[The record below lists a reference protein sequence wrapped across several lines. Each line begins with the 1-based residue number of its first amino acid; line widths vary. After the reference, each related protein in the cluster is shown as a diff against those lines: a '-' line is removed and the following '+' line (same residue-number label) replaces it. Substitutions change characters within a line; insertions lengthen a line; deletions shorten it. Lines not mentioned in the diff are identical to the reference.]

1 MVIRSAFIFV
11 RRLGVLKMANISEN
25 DLNKYSK
32 AIERGDI
39 SFLENLS
46 HEDMAELYFRLGEA
60 DLNKLAEY
68 LTPSQILAAEA
79 AVPEAGRENF
89 AKICDA
95 KLKHFAKQGQAVL
108 DSNGEE
114 NLGLATIVE
123 QAAEIE
129 RLVSRSETDAQTAEA
144 ARKVV
149 DAALQQYDQENGL
162 PGGDGVRLAA
172 NMKAVESYWDFDPFA
187 ESRVAEIEIPELP
200 LDEAVELMK
209 KDELSLTELAA
220 VDQAFEKVAASKG
233 TDAAAFYEAIKE
245 QKAKLAA
252 MSESALSRALKAK
265 PEVGIG
271 KEGPAVEYLLSRN
284 SVFRAE
290 HGEALEGK
298 LAQARK
304 GLEKPLEDA
313 EFEDIRNTMKAMD
326 IQGKAT
332 AFGREKLSGLQ
343 QKEAKETMLEAAKL
357 KAMKKLANKDDG
369 VSEEDWK
376 SALKESLNEVL
387 LETYTA
393 DQISKGNIN
402 QDKIAKGFSKLAEAG
417 SRGKSIKVNADSV
430 AGMEAAVYLT
440 NSTYAARL
448 GQLYGANNEGVGK
461 FASKVKDI
469 DAKWSR
475 RYGEN
480 YTLAKNG
487 LKQLGMSTIGFAK
500 FYALGEVAKMCGPI
514 GMAGLGVYRMSK
526 SIQGMSK
533 TYKAMK
539 EQNKD
544 LTFGKFMRSKE
555 GMLGAAGVALS
566 AVSAVI
572 PGMSGAENLGH
583 AAQILRYGQS
593 LAGMGLALG
602 PKVGAVLASPKGK
615 RKAAAVA
622 LGVAAA
628 GFMTSCLMRGGG
640 AETEETTDL
649 KNLSEQSIS
658 NMVNLDNNGNGIPDK
673 FEPHQEQEFRVVP
686 EQEAKISSTFDENDI
701 SAVYGHNPN
710 QAAFER
716 GEFDAEN
723 QAAQEA
729 RVAAKAPAAVQP
741 SSEQDTAVEST
752 ANVDEKKAGGEQIA
766 PMNFNENEDGV
777 RSIVMDGVTMDYSVG
792 ADGMLDVSG
801 MPALDNSND
810 ADLAAKMLA
819 SLQPDENGIY
829 SVPGEYGMVHS
840 GGQRLLGDAVE
851 QYSLPNLKLQEAAYT
866 DLTERQNM
874 GIELSE
880 GERKFMAGHE
890 ADLKK
895 WGLSHDDFGYMGD
908 YAPHENTPEQ
918 INLVEEEAARPTAEN
933 TEGKNDTQEVAE
945 TMVETQQIGGV
956 QIMSETVDGVHK
968 INAVITE
975 PNMELRQAMI
985 EEAKTQDAKE
995 GITGNQSSVHSDQAI
1010 SNANDLQTRAAV
1022 CVYLQQQNPDGNFS
1036 EEEAAL
1042 IKATKAELAKYGF
1055 ALDNESA
1062 NQSQQNETAQQ
1073 TTETGSKADE
1083 LRAKTHQ
1090 NQVGREANNQ
1100 QLSGAE
1106 RQAYVNE
1113 HLGGN
1118 EAKANAYQDDIYY
1131 KRGRGSGRS

>member
-1 MVIRSAFIFV
+1 
-11 RRLGVLKMANISEN
+11 MANISEN

-46 HEDMAELYFRLGEA
+46 HEDMAELYSRLGEA

-68 LTPSQILAAEA
+68 LTPSQILAAETS
-79 AVPEAGRENF
+79 VPEAGRANF
-89 AKICDA
+89 AKVCDA
-95 KLKHFAKQGQAVL
+95 KLNHFAKQGQAVL

-129 RLVSRSETDAQTAEA
+129 RLASRSGTDAQTAET

-162 PGGDGVRLAA
+162 AGGDGTRLAA

-187 ESRVAEIEIPELP
+187 ESRVAETEIPELP
-200 LDEAVELMK
+200 LNKAVELVK

-220 VDQAFEKVAASKG
+220 VDRAFEKAASAEG
-233 TDAAAFYEAIKE
+233 TDAAAFYESIKE

-252 MSESALSRALKAK
+252 MSESALSSALKAK
-265 PEVGIG
+265 PEAGIG
-271 KEGPAVEYLLSRN
+271 KEGQAVEYLLSRN

-313 EFEDIRNTMKAMD
+313 EFEDIRNMMKAMD

-332 AFGREKLSGLQ
+332 AFGREKLSDLQ
-343 QKEAKETMLEAAKL
+343 QKDAKETMLEAAKM
-357 KAMKKLANKDDG
+357 KAMKKLANKEDG
-369 VSEEDWK
+369 VSGEDWK
-376 SALKESLNEVL
+376 SALKESLSEVL

-393 DQISKGNIN
+393 DQISKGNTN
-402 QDKIAKGFSKLAEAG
+402 QDKIAKGFGKLAEVG
-417 SRGKSIKVNADSV
+417 RKCKSVKVNADSV
-430 AGMEAAVYLT
+430 AGMAAAVYLT

-469 DAKWSR
+469 DAKWNR

-487 LKQLGMSTIGFAK
+487 LKQLGMSAIGFAK

-539 EQNKD
+539 EQDKN
-544 LTFGKFMRSKE
+544 LTFGKFIRSKE

-628 GFMTSCLMRGGG
+628 GFLTSCMMRGGG
-640 AETEETTDL
+640 AEEESVETP
-649 KNLSEQSIS
+649 KEQP
-658 NMVNLDNNGNGIPDK
+658 VGKTVD
-673 FEPHQEQEFRVVP
+673 
-686 EQEAKISSTFDENDI
+686 AAFDENDM

-723 QAAQEA
+723 RMAGIA
-729 RVAAKAPAAVQP
+729 RVAEEAENRTNEIVAEAEKADADVHINATSMETPSNVHDDQSAYNDAA
-741 SSEQDTAVEST
+741 SSDIR
-752 ANVDEKKAGGEQIA
+752 NVT
-766 PMNFNENEDGV
+766 
-777 RSIVMDGVTMDYSVG
+777 MDGVMMYYTIN
-792 ADGMLDVSG
+792 ADGVVLNCASLLE
-801 MPALDNSND
+801 ADNNE
-810 ADLAAKMLA
+810 LLTAKMLA
-819 SLQPDENGIY
+819 SLQPDENGTY

-840 GGQRLLGDAVE
+840 GSPEKLGDDLE
-851 QYSLPNLKLQEAAYT
+851 QYSLPNLKMHEAVYT
-866 DLTERQNM
+866 DLVERQNM

-880 GERKFMAGHE
+880 GEQKFMSGHE

-908 YAPHENTPEQ
+908 YAPHEDTPEQ
-918 INLVEEEAARPTAEN
+918 INLVEEEAVRSAAEN
-933 TEGKNDTQEVAE
+933 TEGKSDMQETAE
-945 TMVETQQIGGV
+945 TLAETQQIGGV
-956 QIMSETVDGVHK
+956 QIMSETVDGVQK

-985 EEAKTQDAKE
+985 EEAKMQDAEK
-995 GITGNQSSVHSDQAI
+995 GITGNQSSFHRDQAI

-1042 IKATKAELAKYGF
+1042 IKATEAELAKYGF

-1062 NQSQQNETAQQ
+1062 NQSQQNEPAQQ
-1073 TTETGSKADE
+1073 TTETGNKADE
-1083 LRAKTHQ
+1083 LRARIHQ
-1090 NQVGREANNQ
+1090 NQVEREANNQ

-1113 HLGGN
+1113 QLGGN

-1131 KRGRGSGRS
+1131 KPGRGDGRS

>member
-1 MVIRSAFIFV
+1 
-11 RRLGVLKMANISEN
+11 MANISEN

-46 HEDMAELYFRLGEA
+46 HEDMAELYSRLGEA

-68 LTPSQILAAEA
+68 LTPSQILAAETS
-79 AVPEAGRENF
+79 VPEAGRANF
-89 AKICDA
+89 AKVCDA
-95 KLKHFAKQGQAVL
+95 KLNHFAKQGQAVL

-129 RLVSRSETDAQTAEA
+129 RLASRSGTDAQTAET

-162 PGGDGVRLAA
+162 AGGDGTRLAA

-187 ESRVAEIEIPELP
+187 ESRVTETEIPELP
-200 LDEAVELMK
+200 LNKAVELVK

-220 VDQAFEKVAASKG
+220 VDRAFEKAASAEG
-233 TDAAAFYEAIKE
+233 TDAAAFYESIKE

-252 MSESALSRALKAK
+252 MSESALSSALKAK
-265 PEVGIG
+265 PEAGIG

-313 EFEDIRNTMKAMD
+313 EFEDIRNMMKAMD

-332 AFGREKLSGLQ
+332 AFGREKLSDLQ
-343 QKEAKETMLEAAKL
+343 QKDAKETMLEAAKM
-357 KAMKKLANKDDG
+357 KAMKKLANKEDG
-369 VSEEDWK
+369 VSGEDWK
-376 SALKESLNEVL
+376 SALKESLSEVL

-393 DQISKGNIN
+393 DQISKGNTN
-402 QDKIAKGFSKLAEAG
+402 QDKIAKGFGKLAEVG
-417 SRGKSIKVNADSV
+417 RKGKSVKVNADSV
-430 AGMEAAVYLT
+430 AGMAAAVYLT

-469 DAKWSR
+469 DAKWNR

-487 LKQLGMSTIGFAK
+487 LKQLGMSAIGFAK

-539 EQNKD
+539 EQDKN
-544 LTFGKFMRSKE
+544 LTFGKFIRSKE

-622 LGVAAA
+622 LGVAVA
-628 GFMTSCLMRGGG
+628 GFLTSCMMRGGG
-640 AETEETTDL
+640 AEEESVETP
-649 KNLSEQSIS
+649 KEQP
-658 NMVNLDNNGNGIPDK
+658 VGKTVD
-673 FEPHQEQEFRVVP
+673 
-686 EQEAKISSTFDENDI
+686 AAFDENDM

-723 QAAQEA
+723 RMAGIA
-729 RVAAKAPAAVQP
+729 RVAEEAENRTNEIVAEAEKADADVHINATSMETPSNVHDDQSAYNDAA
-741 SSEQDTAVEST
+741 SSDIR
-752 ANVDEKKAGGEQIA
+752 NVT
-766 PMNFNENEDGV
+766 
-777 RSIVMDGVTMDYSVG
+777 MDGVMMYYTIN
-792 ADGMLDVSG
+792 ADGVVLNCASLLE
-801 MPALDNSND
+801 ADNNE
-810 ADLAAKMLA
+810 LLTAKMLA
-819 SLQPDENGIY
+819 SLQPDENGTY

-840 GGQRLLGDAVE
+840 GSPEKLGDDLE
-851 QYSLPNLKLQEAAYT
+851 QYSLPNLKMHEAVYT
-866 DLTERQNM
+866 DLVERQNM

-880 GERKFMAGHE
+880 GEQKFMSGHE

-908 YAPHENTPEQ
+908 YAPHEDTPEQ
-918 INLVEEEAARPTAEN
+918 INLVEEEAVRPAAEN
-933 TEGKNDTQEVAE
+933 TEGKSDMQETAE
-945 TMVETQQIGGV
+945 TLAETQQIGGV
-956 QIMSETVDGVHK
+956 QIMSETVGGVQK

-985 EEAKTQDAKE
+985 EEAKMQDAEK
-995 GITGNQSSVHSDQAI
+995 GITGNQSSFHRDQAI

-1036 EEEAAL
+1036 EEEAFL
-1042 IKATKAELAKYGF
+1042 INLTEAELAKYGF

-1062 NQSQQNETAQQ
+1062 NQSQQNESAQQ
-1073 TTETGSKADE
+1073 TTETGNKADE
-1083 LRAKTHQ
+1083 LRAKIHQ
-1090 NQVGREANNQ
+1090 NQVEREANNQ

-1113 HLGGN
+1113 QLGGN

-1131 KRGRGSGRS
+1131 KPGRGDGRS

>member
-1 MVIRSAFIFV
+1 
-11 RRLGVLKMANISEN
+11 MANISEN

-46 HEDMAELYFRLGEA
+46 HENMAELYSRLGEA

-68 LTPSQILAAEA
+68 LTPSQILAAETS
-79 AVPEAGRENF
+79 VPEAGRANF
-89 AKICDA
+89 AKVCDA
-95 KLKHFAKQGQAVL
+95 KLNHFAKQGQAVL

-129 RLVSRSETDAQTAEA
+129 RLASRSGTDAQTAET

-162 PGGDGVRLAA
+162 AGGDGTRLAA

-187 ESRVAEIEIPELP
+187 ESRVAETEIPELP
-200 LDEAVELMK
+200 LNKAVELVK

-220 VDQAFEKVAASKG
+220 VDRAFEKAASAEG
-233 TDAAAFYEAIKE
+233 TDAAAFYESIKE

-252 MSESALSRALKAK
+252 MSESALSSALKAK
-265 PEVGIG
+265 PEAGIG

-313 EFEDIRNTMKAMD
+313 EFEDIRNMMKAMD

-332 AFGREKLSGLQ
+332 AFGREKLSDLQ
-343 QKEAKETMLEAAKL
+343 QKDTKETMLEAAKM
-357 KAMKKLANKDDG
+357 KAMKKLANKEDG
-369 VSEEDWK
+369 VSGEDWK
-376 SALKESLNEVL
+376 SALKESLSEVL

-393 DQISKGNIN
+393 DQISKGNTN
-402 QDKIAKGFSKLAEAG
+402 QDKIAKGFGKLAEVG
-417 SRGKSIKVNADSV
+417 RKGKSVKVNADSV
-430 AGMEAAVYLT
+430 AGMAAAVYLT

-469 DAKWSR
+469 DAKWNR

-487 LKQLGMSTIGFAK
+487 LKQLGMSAIGFAK

-539 EQNKD
+539 EQDKN
-544 LTFGKFMRSKE
+544 LTFGKFIRSKE

-628 GFMTSCLMRGGG
+628 GFLTSCMMRGGG
-640 AETEETTDL
+640 AEEESVETP
-649 KNLSEQSIS
+649 KEQP
-658 NMVNLDNNGNGIPDK
+658 VGKTVD
-673 FEPHQEQEFRVVP
+673 
-686 EQEAKISSTFDENDI
+686 AAFDENDM
-701 SAVYGHNPN
+701 SAIYGHNPN

-723 QAAQEA
+723 RMAGIA
-729 RVAAKAPAAVQP
+729 RVAEEAENRTNEIVAEAEKADADVHINATSMETPSNVHDDQSAYNDAA
-741 SSEQDTAVEST
+741 SSDIR
-752 ANVDEKKAGGEQIA
+752 NVT
-766 PMNFNENEDGV
+766 
-777 RSIVMDGVTMDYSVG
+777 MDGVMMYYTIN
-792 ADGMLDVSG
+792 ADGVVLNCASLLE
-801 MPALDNSND
+801 ADNNE
-810 ADLAAKMLA
+810 LLTAKMLA
-819 SLQPDENGIY
+819 SLQPDENGTY

-840 GGQRLLGDAVE
+840 GSPEKLGDDLE
-851 QYSLPNLKLQEAAYT
+851 QYSLPNLKMHEAVYT
-866 DLTERQNM
+866 DLVERQNM

-880 GERKFMAGHE
+880 GEQKFMSGHE

-908 YAPHENTPEQ
+908 YAPHEDTPEQ
-918 INLVEEEAARPTAEN
+918 INLVEEEAVRPAAEN
-933 TEGKNDTQEVAE
+933 TEGKSDMQETAE
-945 TMVETQQIGGV
+945 TLAETQQIGGV
-956 QIMSETVDGVHK
+956 QIMSETVGGVQK

-985 EEAKTQDAKE
+985 EEAKMQDAEK
-995 GITGNQSSVHSDQAI
+995 GITGNQSSFHRDQAI

-1036 EEEAAL
+1036 EEEAFL
-1042 IKATKAELAKYGF
+1042 INLTEAELAKYGF

-1062 NQSQQNETAQQ
+1062 NQSQQNESAQQ
-1073 TTETGSKADE
+1073 TTETGNKADE
-1083 LRAKTHQ
+1083 LRAKIHQ
-1090 NQVGREANNQ
+1090 NQVEREANNQ

-1113 HLGGN
+1113 QLGGN

-1131 KRGRGSGRS
+1131 KPGRGDGRS

>member
-1 MVIRSAFIFV
+1 
-11 RRLGVLKMANISEN
+11 MANISEN

-46 HEDMAELYFRLGEA
+46 HEDMAELYSRLGEA

-68 LTPSQILAAEA
+68 LTPSQILTAEA

-89 AKICDA
+89 AKVCDA

-129 RLVSRSETDAQTAEA
+129 RLASRSGTNAQTAETV
-144 ARKVV
+144 RKVV

-162 PGGDGVRLAA
+162 TGGDGVRLAA

-187 ESRVAEIEIPELP
+187 ESRVAETEIPELP
-200 LDEAVELMK
+200 LDEAVELVK

-220 VDQAFEKVAASKG
+220 VDRAFEKAAASEG
-233 TDAAAFYEAIKE
+233 TDAAAFYESIKE

-252 MSESALSRALKAK
+252 MSESALSGVLKAK
-265 PEVGIG
+265 PEAGIG

-313 EFEDIRNTMKAMD
+313 EFEDIRNMMKAMD

-343 QKEAKETMLEAAKL
+343 QKEAKETMLEAAKM
-357 KAMKKLANKDDG
+357 KAMKKLANKEGG

-393 DQISKGNIN
+393 DQISKGNTN
-402 QDKIAKGFSKLAEAG
+402 RDKIAKGFGKLAEAG
-417 SRGKSIKVNADSV
+417 RRGKSVKVNADSV
-430 AGMEAAVYLT
+430 AGMAAAVYLT

-448 GQLYGANNEGVGK
+448 GQLYGANNEGAGK

-487 LKQLGMSTIGFAK
+487 LKQLGMSAIGFAK
-500 FYALGEVAKMCGPI
+500 GYALGEVAKMCGPI

-526 SIQGMSK
+526 SIRGMSQ

-539 EQNKD
+539 EQDKN
-544 LTFGKFMRSKE
+544 LTFGKFIRSKE
-555 GMLGAAGVALS
+555 GMLGAARVALS

-628 GFMTSCLMRGGG
+628 GFLTSCMMRGGG
-640 AETEETTDL
+640 AEEESVETP
-649 KNLSEQSIS
+649 KEQP
-658 NMVNLDNNGNGIPDK
+658 VGKTVDAAFDDNDM
-673 FEPHQEQEFRVVP
+673 
-686 EQEAKISSTFDENDI
+686 

-723 QAAQEA
+723 RMAGIARAAEEA
-729 RVAAKAPAAVQP
+729 ENRTNEIVAEAEKADADVRTNATSVETPSNVHDDQSAYNDAASP
-741 SSEQDTAVEST
+741 E
-752 ANVDEKKAGGEQIA
+752 
-766 PMNFNENEDGV
+766 V
-777 RSIVMDGVTMDYSVG
+777 RNITMDGVTMDYTINADGVVQSVG
-792 ADGMLDVSG
+792 VAELEAGNNEL
-801 MPALDNSND
+801 LT
-810 ADLAAKMLA
+810 AKMLA
-819 SLQPDENGIY
+819 SLQPDENGTY
-829 SVPGEYGMVHS
+829 SVPGEHGMVHS

-851 QYSLPNLKLQEAAYT
+851 QYSLPNLKMHEAVYT
-866 DLTERQNM
+866 DLVERQNM

-880 GERKFMAGHE
+880 GEQKFMSGHE

-908 YAPHENTPEQ
+908 YAPHEDTPEQ
-918 INLVEEEAARPTAEN
+918 INLVEEEAVRPTAEEN
-933 TEGKNDTQEVAE
+933 TEGKSDTQETAE
-945 TMVETQQIGGV
+945 TLAETQQIGGV
-956 QIMSETVDGVHK
+956 RIMSETVDGVQR

-985 EEAKTQDAKE
+985 EEAKMQDAE
-995 GITGNQSSVHSDQAI
+995 RGITGNQSSFHRDQAI

-1042 IKATKAELAKYGF
+1042 IKSTEAELAKYGF

-1062 NQSQQNETAQQ
+1062 NQSQQNESAQQ
-1073 TTETGSKADE
+1073 TVADPAQSRIEE
-1083 LRAKTHQ
+1083 LRQEMMYHKAC
-1090 NQVGREANNQ
+1090 NEANAMELVGQERNHYINQ
-1100 QLSGAE
+1100 ALHGSSQQQSDTKTYVAE
-1106 RQAYVNE
+1106 Q
-1113 HLGGN
+1113 LGGK

-1131 KRGRGSGRS
+1131 QPGRSGRS

>member
-1 MVIRSAFIFV
+1 
-11 RRLGVLKMANISEN
+11 MANISEN

-46 HEDMAELYFRLGEA
+46 HEDMAELYSRLGEA

-68 LTPSQILAAEA
+68 LTPSQILAAETS
-79 AVPEAGRENF
+79 VPEAGRANF
-89 AKICDA
+89 AKVCDA
-95 KLKHFAKQGQAVL
+95 KLNHFAKQGQAVL

-129 RLVSRSETDAQTAEA
+129 RLASRSGTDAQTAET

-162 PGGDGVRLAA
+162 AGGDGTRLAA

-187 ESRVAEIEIPELP
+187 ESRVAETEIPELP
-200 LDEAVELMK
+200 LNKAVELVK

-220 VDQAFEKVAASKG
+220 VDRAFEKAASAEG
-233 TDAAAFYEAIKE
+233 TDAAAFYESIKE

-252 MSESALSRALKAK
+252 MSESALSSALKAK
-265 PEVGIG
+265 PEAGIG

-313 EFEDIRNTMKAMD
+313 EFEDIRNMMKAMD

-343 QKEAKETMLEAAKL
+343 QKDAKETMLEAAKM
-357 KAMKKLANKDDG
+357 KAMKKLANKEGG
-369 VSEEDWK
+369 VSGEDWK
-376 SALKESLNEVL
+376 SALKESLSEVL

-393 DQISKGNIN
+393 DQISKGNTN
-402 QDKIAKGFSKLAEAG
+402 QDKIAKGFGKLAEVG
-417 SRGKSIKVNADSV
+417 RKGKSVKVNADSV
-430 AGMEAAVYLT
+430 AGMAAAVYLT

-469 DAKWSR
+469 DAKWNR

-487 LKQLGMSTIGFAK
+487 LKQLGMSAIGFAK

-539 EQNKD
+539 EQDKN
-544 LTFGKFMRSKE
+544 LTFGKFIHSKE

-628 GFMTSCLMRGGG
+628 GFLTSCMMRGGG
-640 AETEETTDL
+640 AEEESVETP
-649 KNLSEQSIS
+649 KEQP
-658 NMVNLDNNGNGIPDK
+658 VGKTVD
-673 FEPHQEQEFRVVP
+673 
-686 EQEAKISSTFDENDI
+686 AAFDENDM

-723 QAAQEA
+723 RMAGIA
-729 RVAAKAPAAVQP
+729 RVAEEAENRTNEIVAEAEKADADVHINATSMETPSNVHDDQSAYNDAA
-741 SSEQDTAVEST
+741 SSDIR
-752 ANVDEKKAGGEQIA
+752 NVT
-766 PMNFNENEDGV
+766 
-777 RSIVMDGVTMDYSVG
+777 MDGVMMYYTIN
-792 ADGMLDVSG
+792 ADGVVLNCASLLE
-801 MPALDNSND
+801 ADNNE
-810 ADLAAKMLA
+810 LLTAKMLA
-819 SLQPDENGIY
+819 SLQPDENGTY

-840 GGQRLLGDAVE
+840 GSPEKLGDDLE
-851 QYSLPNLKLQEAAYT
+851 QYSLPNLKMHEAVYT
-866 DLTERQNM
+866 DLVERQNM

-880 GERKFMAGHE
+880 GEQKFMSGHE

-908 YAPHENTPEQ
+908 YAPHEDTPEQ
-918 INLVEEEAARPTAEN
+918 INLVEEEAVRSAAEN
-933 TEGKNDTQEVAE
+933 TEGKSDMQETAE
-945 TMVETQQIGGV
+945 TLAETQQIGGV
-956 QIMSETVDGVHK
+956 QIMSETVDGVQK

-985 EEAKTQDAKE
+985 EEAKMQDAEK
-995 GITGNQSSVHSDQAI
+995 GITGNQSSFHRDQAI

-1042 IKATKAELAKYGF
+1042 IKSTEAELAKYGF

-1062 NQSQQNETAQQ
+1062 NQSQQNEPAQQ
-1073 TTETGSKADE
+1073 TTETGNKADE
-1083 LRAKTHQ
+1083 LRARIHQ
-1090 NQVGREANNQ
+1090 NQVEREANNQ

-1113 HLGGN
+1113 QLGGN

-1131 KRGRGSGRS
+1131 KPGRGDGRS

>member
-1 MVIRSAFIFV
+1 
-11 RRLGVLKMANISEN
+11 MANISEN

-46 HEDMAELYFRLGEA
+46 HEDMAELYSRLGEA

-68 LTPSQILAAEA
+68 LTPSQILTAEA

-89 AKICDA
+89 AKVCDA

-129 RLVSRSETDAQTAEA
+129 RLASRSGTNAQTAETV
-144 ARKVV
+144 RKVV

-162 PGGDGVRLAA
+162 TGGDGVRLAA

-187 ESRVAEIEIPELP
+187 ESRVAETEIPELP
-200 LDEAVELMK
+200 LDEAVELVK

-220 VDQAFEKVAASKG
+220 VDRAFEKAAASEG
-233 TDAAAFYEAIKE
+233 TDAAAFYESIKE

-252 MSESALSRALKAK
+252 MSESALSGVLKAK
-265 PEVGIG
+265 PEAGIG

-313 EFEDIRNTMKAMD
+313 EFEDIRNMMKAMD

-332 AFGREKLSGLQ
+332 AFSREKLSGLQ
-343 QKEAKETMLEAAKL
+343 QKEAKETMLEAAKM
-357 KAMKKLANKDDG
+357 KAMKKLANKEGG

-393 DQISKGNIN
+393 DQISKGNTN
-402 QDKIAKGFSKLAEAG
+402 RDKIAKGFGRLAEAG
-417 SRGKSIKVNADSV
+417 RRGKSVKVNADSV
-430 AGMEAAVYLT
+430 AGMAAAVYLT

-448 GQLYGANNEGVGK
+448 GQLYGANNEGAGK

-487 LKQLGMSTIGFAK
+487 LKQLGMSAIGFAK
-500 FYALGEVAKMCGPI
+500 GYALGEVAKMCGPI

-526 SIQGMSK
+526 SIRGMSQ

-539 EQNKD
+539 EQDKN
-544 LTFGKFMRSKE
+544 LTFGKFIRSKE

-566 AVSAVI
+566 AVSVVI

-628 GFMTSCLMRGGG
+628 GFLTSCMMRGGG
-640 AETEETTDL
+640 AEEESVETP
-649 KNLSEQSIS
+649 KEQPVGK
-658 NMVNLDNNGNGIPDK
+658 MVDAAFDDNDM
-673 FEPHQEQEFRVVP
+673 
-686 EQEAKISSTFDENDI
+686 

-723 QAAQEA
+723 RMAGIARAAEEA
-729 RVAAKAPAAVQP
+729 ENRTNEIVAEAEKADADVRANATSVETPSNVHDDQSAYNDAASP
-741 SSEQDTAVEST
+741 E
-752 ANVDEKKAGGEQIA
+752 
-766 PMNFNENEDGV
+766 V
-777 RSIVMDGVTMDYSVG
+777 RNITMDGVTMDYTINADGVVQSVG
-792 ADGMLDVSG
+792 VAELEAGNNEL
-801 MPALDNSND
+801 LT
-810 ADLAAKMLA
+810 AKMLA
-819 SLQPDENGIY
+819 SLQPDENGTY
-829 SVPGEYGMVHS
+829 SVPGEHGMVHS

-851 QYSLPNLKLQEAAYT
+851 QYSLPNLKMHEAVYT
-866 DLTERQNM
+866 DLVERQNM

-880 GERKFMAGHE
+880 GEQKFMSGHE

-908 YAPHENTPEQ
+908 YAPHEDTPEQ
-918 INLVEEEAARPTAEN
+918 INLVEEEAVRPTAEEN
-933 TEGKNDTQEVAE
+933 TEGKSDTQETAE
-945 TMVETQQIGGV
+945 TLAETQQIGGV
-956 QIMSETVDGVHK
+956 RIMSETVDGVQR

-985 EEAKTQDAKE
+985 EEAKMQDAE
-995 GITGNQSSVHSDQAI
+995 RGITGNQSSFHRDQAI

-1042 IKATKAELAKYGF
+1042 IKSTEAELAKYGF
-1055 ALDNESA
+1055 VLDNESA
-1062 NQSQQNETAQQ
+1062 NQSQQNESAQQ
-1073 TTETGSKADE
+1073 TVADPAQSRIEE
-1083 LRAKTHQ
+1083 LRQEMMYHKAC
-1090 NQVGREANNQ
+1090 NEANAMELVGQERNHYINQ
-1100 QLSGAE
+1100 ALHGSSQQQSDTKTYVAE
-1106 RQAYVNE
+1106 Q
-1113 HLGGN
+1113 LGGK

-1131 KRGRGSGRS
+1131 QPGRSGRS

>member
-1 MVIRSAFIFV
+1 
-11 RRLGVLKMANISEN
+11 MANISEN

-46 HEDMAELYFRLGEA
+46 HENMAELYSRLGEA

-68 LTPSQILAAEA
+68 LTPSQILAAETS
-79 AVPEAGRENF
+79 VPEAGRANF
-89 AKICDA
+89 AKVCDA
-95 KLKHFAKQGQAVL
+95 KLNHFAKQGQAVL

-129 RLVSRSETDAQTAEA
+129 RLASRSGTDAQTAET

-162 PGGDGVRLAA
+162 AGGDSTRLAA

-187 ESRVAEIEIPELP
+187 ESRVAETEIPELP
-200 LDEAVELMK
+200 LNKAVELVK

-220 VDQAFEKVAASKG
+220 VDRAFEKAASAEG
-233 TDAAAFYEAIKE
+233 TDAAAFYESIKE

-252 MSESALSRALKAK
+252 MSESALSSALKAK
-265 PEVGIG
+265 PEAGIG

-313 EFEDIRNTMKAMD
+313 EFEDIRDMMKAMD

-343 QKEAKETMLEAAKL
+343 QKDAKETMLEAAKM
-357 KAMKKLANKDDG
+357 KAMKKLANKEGG
-369 VSEEDWK
+369 VSGEDWK
-376 SALKESLNEVL
+376 SALKESLSEVL

-393 DQISKGNIN
+393 DQISKGNTN
-402 QDKIAKGFSKLAEAG
+402 QDKIAKGFGKLAEVG
-417 SRGKSIKVNADSV
+417 RKGKSVKVNADSV
-430 AGMEAAVYLT
+430 AGMAAAVYLT

-469 DAKWSR
+469 DAKWNR

-487 LKQLGMSTIGFAK
+487 LKQLGMSAIGFAK

-539 EQNKD
+539 EQDKN
-544 LTFGKFMRSKE
+544 LTFGKFIRSKE

-628 GFMTSCLMRGGG
+628 GFLTSCMMRGGG
-640 AETEETTDL
+640 AEEESVETP
-649 KNLSEQSIS
+649 KEQP
-658 NMVNLDNNGNGIPDK
+658 VGKTVD
-673 FEPHQEQEFRVVP
+673 
-686 EQEAKISSTFDENDI
+686 AAFDENDM

-723 QAAQEA
+723 RMAGIA
-729 RVAAKAPAAVQP
+729 RVAEEAENRTNEIVAEAEKADADVHINATSMETPSNVHDDQSAYNDAASSDVRNITMDSVMMDYTINADGVVQP
-741 SSEQDTAVEST
+741 VG
-752 ANVDEKKAGGEQIA
+752 VAGLEA
-766 PMNFNENEDGV
+766 DNNELL
-777 RSIVMDGVTMDYSVG
+777 T
-792 ADGMLDVSG
+792 
-801 MPALDNSND
+801 
-810 ADLAAKMLA
+810 AKMLA
-819 SLQPDENGIY
+819 SLQPDENGTY

-840 GGQRLLGDAVE
+840 GSPEKLGDDLE
-851 QYSLPNLKLQEAAYT
+851 QYSLPNLKIHEAVYT
-866 DLTERQNM
+866 DLVERQNM

-880 GERKFMAGHE
+880 GEQKFMSGHE

-908 YAPHENTPEQ
+908 YAPHEDTPEQ
-918 INLVEEEAARPTAEN
+918 INLVEEEAVRSAAEN
-933 TEGKNDTQEVAE
+933 TEGKSDMQETAE
-945 TMVETQQIGGV
+945 TLAETQQIGGV
-956 QIMSETVDGVHK
+956 QIMSETVDGVQK

-985 EEAKTQDAKE
+985 EEAKMQDAEK
-995 GITGNQSSVHSDQAI
+995 GITGNQSSFHRDQAI

-1042 IKATKAELAKYGF
+1042 IKSTEAELAKYGF

-1062 NQSQQNETAQQ
+1062 NQSQQNEPAQQ

-1083 LRAKTHQ
+1083 LRAKIHQ

-1113 HLGGN
+1113 QLGGN

-1131 KRGRGSGRS
+1131 KPGRGGGRA

>member
-1 MVIRSAFIFV
+1 
-11 RRLGVLKMANISEN
+11 MANISEN

-46 HEDMAELYFRLGEA
+46 HEDMAELYSRLGEA

-68 LTPSQILAAEA
+68 LTPSQILAAETS
-79 AVPEAGRENF
+79 VPEAGRANF
-89 AKICDA
+89 AKVCDA
-95 KLKHFAKQGQAVL
+95 KLNHFAKQGQAVL

-129 RLVSRSETDAQTAEA
+129 RLASRSGTDAQTAET

-162 PGGDGVRLAA
+162 AGGDGTRLAA

-187 ESRVAEIEIPELP
+187 ESRVTETEIPELP
-200 LDEAVELMK
+200 LNKAVELVK

-220 VDQAFEKVAASKG
+220 VDRAFEKAASAEG
-233 TDAAAFYEAIKE
+233 TDAAAFYESIKE

-252 MSESALSRALKAK
+252 MSESALSSALKAK
-265 PEVGIG
+265 PEAGIG

-313 EFEDIRNTMKAMD
+313 EFEDIRNMMKAMD

-332 AFGREKLSGLQ
+332 AFGREKLSDLQ
-343 QKEAKETMLEAAKL
+343 QKDAKETMLEAAKM
-357 KAMKKLANKDDG
+357 KAMKKLANKEDG
-369 VSEEDWK
+369 VSGEDWK
-376 SALKESLNEVL
+376 SALKESLSEVL

-393 DQISKGNIN
+393 DQISKGNTN
-402 QDKIAKGFSKLAEAG
+402 QDKIAKGFGKLAEVG
-417 SRGKSIKVNADSV
+417 RKGKSVKVNADSV
-430 AGMEAAVYLT
+430 AGMAAAVYLT

-469 DAKWSR
+469 DAKWNR

-487 LKQLGMSTIGFAK
+487 LKQLGMSAIGFAK

-539 EQNKD
+539 EQDKN
-544 LTFGKFMRSKE
+544 LTFGKFIRSKE

-628 GFMTSCLMRGGG
+628 GFLTSCMMRGGG
-640 AETEETTDL
+640 AEEESVETP
-649 KNLSEQSIS
+649 KEQP
-658 NMVNLDNNGNGIPDK
+658 VGKTVD
-673 FEPHQEQEFRVVP
+673 
-686 EQEAKISSTFDENDI
+686 AAFDENDM

-723 QAAQEA
+723 RMAGIA
-729 RVAAKAPAAVQP
+729 RVAEEAENRTNEIVAEAEKADADVHINATSMETPSNVHDDQSAYNDAA
-741 SSEQDTAVEST
+741 SSDIR
-752 ANVDEKKAGGEQIA
+752 NVT
-766 PMNFNENEDGV
+766 
-777 RSIVMDGVTMDYSVG
+777 MDGVMMYYTIN
-792 ADGMLDVSG
+792 ADGVVLNCASLLE
-801 MPALDNSND
+801 ADNNE
-810 ADLAAKMLA
+810 LLTAKMLA
-819 SLQPDENGIY
+819 SLQPDENGTY

-840 GGQRLLGDAVE
+840 GSPEKLGDDLE
-851 QYSLPNLKLQEAAYT
+851 QYSLPNLKMHEAVYT
-866 DLTERQNM
+866 DLVERQNM

-880 GERKFMAGHE
+880 GEQKFMSGHE

-908 YAPHENTPEQ
+908 YAPHEDTPEQ
-918 INLVEEEAARPTAEN
+918 INLVEEEAVRSAAEN
-933 TEGKNDTQEVAE
+933 TEGKSDMQETAE
-945 TMVETQQIGGV
+945 TLAETQQIGGV
-956 QIMSETVDGVHK
+956 QIMSETVDGVQK

-985 EEAKTQDAKE
+985 EEAKMQDAEK
-995 GITGNQSSVHSDQAI
+995 GITGNQSSFHRDQAI

-1042 IKATKAELAKYGF
+1042 IKSTEAELAKYGF

-1062 NQSQQNETAQQ
+1062 NQSQQNEPAQQ
-1073 TTETGSKADE
+1073 TTETGNKADE
-1083 LRAKTHQ
+1083 LRARIHQ
-1090 NQVGREANNQ
+1090 NQVEREANNQ

-1113 HLGGN
+1113 QLGGN

-1131 KRGRGSGRS
+1131 KPGRGDGRS

>member
-1 MVIRSAFIFV
+1 
-11 RRLGVLKMANISEN
+11 MANISEN

-46 HEDMAELYFRLGEA
+46 HEDMAELYSRLGEA

-68 LTPSQILAAEA
+68 LTPSQILAAETS
-79 AVPEAGRENF
+79 VPEAGRANF
-89 AKICDA
+89 AKVCDA
-95 KLKHFAKQGQAVL
+95 KLNHFAKQGQAVL

-129 RLVSRSETDAQTAEA
+129 RLASRSGTDAQTAET

-162 PGGDGVRLAA
+162 AGGDGTRLAA

-187 ESRVAEIEIPELP
+187 ESRVAETEIPELP
-200 LDEAVELMK
+200 LNKAVELVK

-220 VDQAFEKVAASKG
+220 VDRAFEKAASAEG
-233 TDAAAFYEAIKE
+233 TDAAAFYESIKE

-252 MSESALSRALKAK
+252 MSESALSSALKAK
-265 PEVGIG
+265 PEAGIG
-271 KEGPAVEYLLSRN
+271 KEGQAVEYLLSRN

-313 EFEDIRNTMKAMD
+313 EFEDIRNMMKAMD

-332 AFGREKLSGLQ
+332 AFGREKLSDLQ
-343 QKEAKETMLEAAKL
+343 QKDAKETMLEAAKM
-357 KAMKKLANKDDG
+357 KAMKKLANKEDG
-369 VSEEDWK
+369 VSGEDWK
-376 SALKESLNEVL
+376 SALKESLSEVL

-393 DQISKGNIN
+393 DQISKGNTN
-402 QDKIAKGFSKLAEAG
+402 QDKIAKGFGKLAEVG
-417 SRGKSIKVNADSV
+417 RKGKSVKVNADSV
-430 AGMEAAVYLT
+430 AGMAAAVYLT

-469 DAKWSR
+469 DAKWNR

-487 LKQLGMSTIGFAK
+487 LKQLGMSAIGFAK

-539 EQNKD
+539 EQDKN
-544 LTFGKFMRSKE
+544 LTFGKFIRSKE

-628 GFMTSCLMRGGG
+628 GFLTSCMMRGGG
-640 AETEETTDL
+640 AEEESVETP
-649 KNLSEQSIS
+649 KEQP
-658 NMVNLDNNGNGIPDK
+658 VGKTVD
-673 FEPHQEQEFRVVP
+673 
-686 EQEAKISSTFDENDI
+686 AAFDENDM

-723 QAAQEA
+723 RMAGIA
-729 RVAAKAPAAVQP
+729 RVAEEAENRTNEIVAEAEKADADVHINATSMETPSNVHDDQSAYNDAA
-741 SSEQDTAVEST
+741 SSDIR
-752 ANVDEKKAGGEQIA
+752 NVT
-766 PMNFNENEDGV
+766 
-777 RSIVMDGVTMDYSVG
+777 MDGVMMYYTIN
-792 ADGMLDVSG
+792 ADGVVLNCASLLE
-801 MPALDNSND
+801 ADNNE
-810 ADLAAKMLA
+810 LLTAKMLA
-819 SLQPDENGIY
+819 SLQPDENGTY

-840 GGQRLLGDAVE
+840 GSPEKLGDDLE
-851 QYSLPNLKLQEAAYT
+851 QYSLPNLKIHEAVYT
-866 DLTERQNM
+866 DLVERQNM

-880 GERKFMAGHE
+880 GEQKFMSGHE

-908 YAPHENTPEQ
+908 YAPHEDTPEQ
-918 INLVEEEAARPTAEN
+918 INLVEEEAVRSAAEN
-933 TEGKNDTQEVAE
+933 TEGKSDMQETAE
-945 TMVETQQIGGV
+945 TLAETQQIGGV
-956 QIMSETVDGVHK
+956 QIMSETVDGVQK

-985 EEAKTQDAKE
+985 EEAKMQDAEK
-995 GITGNQSSVHSDQAI
+995 GITGNQSSFHRDQAI

-1042 IKATKAELAKYGF
+1042 IKSTEAELAKYGF

-1062 NQSQQNETAQQ
+1062 NQSQQNEPAQQ
-1073 TTETGSKADE
+1073 TTETGNKADE
-1083 LRAKTHQ
+1083 LRARIHQ
-1090 NQVGREANNQ
+1090 NQVEREANNQ

-1113 HLGGN
+1113 QLGGN

-1131 KRGRGSGRS
+1131 KPGRGDGRS

>member
-1 MVIRSAFIFV
+1 
-11 RRLGVLKMANISEN
+11 MANISEN

-46 HEDMAELYFRLGEA
+46 HEDMAELYSRLGEA

-68 LTPSQILAAEA
+68 LTPSQILAAETS
-79 AVPEAGRENF
+79 VPEAGRANF
-89 AKICDA
+89 AKVCDA
-95 KLKHFAKQGQAVL
+95 KLNHFAKQGQAVL

-129 RLVSRSETDAQTAEA
+129 RLASRSGTDAQTAET

-162 PGGDGVRLAA
+162 AGGDGTRLAA

-187 ESRVAEIEIPELP
+187 ESRVAETEIPELP
-200 LDEAVELMK
+200 LNKAVELVK

-220 VDQAFEKVAASKG
+220 VDRAFEKAASAEG
-233 TDAAAFYEAIKE
+233 TDAAAFYESIKE

-252 MSESALSRALKAK
+252 MSESALSSALKAK
-265 PEVGIG
+265 PEAGIG

-313 EFEDIRNTMKAMD
+313 EFEDIRNMMKAMD

-343 QKEAKETMLEAAKL
+343 QKDAKETMLEAAKM
-357 KAMKKLANKDDG
+357 KAMKKLANKEDG
-369 VSEEDWK
+369 VSGEDWK
-376 SALKESLNEVL
+376 SALKESLSEVL

-393 DQISKGNIN
+393 DQISKGNTN
-402 QDKIAKGFSKLAEAG
+402 QDKIAKGFGKLAEVG
-417 SRGKSIKVNADSV
+417 RKGKSVKVNADSV
-430 AGMEAAVYLT
+430 AGMAAAVYLT

-469 DAKWSR
+469 DAKWNR

-487 LKQLGMSTIGFAK
+487 LKQLGMSAIGFAK

-539 EQNKD
+539 EQDKN
-544 LTFGKFMRSKE
+544 LTFGKFIRSKE

-628 GFMTSCLMRGGG
+628 GFLTSCMMRGGG
-640 AETEETTDL
+640 AEEESVETP
-649 KNLSEQSIS
+649 KEQP
-658 NMVNLDNNGNGIPDK
+658 VGKTVD
-673 FEPHQEQEFRVVP
+673 
-686 EQEAKISSTFDENDI
+686 AAFDENDM

-723 QAAQEA
+723 RMAGIA
-729 RVAAKAPAAVQP
+729 RVAEEAENRTNEIVAEAEKADADVHINATSMETPSNVHDDQSAYNDAASSDVRNITMDSVMMDYTINADGVVQP
-741 SSEQDTAVEST
+741 VG
-752 ANVDEKKAGGEQIA
+752 VAGLEA
-766 PMNFNENEDGV
+766 DNNELL
-777 RSIVMDGVTMDYSVG
+777 T
-792 ADGMLDVSG
+792 
-801 MPALDNSND
+801 
-810 ADLAAKMLA
+810 AKMLA
-819 SLQPDENGIY
+819 SLQPDENGTY

-840 GGQRLLGDAVE
+840 GSPEKLGDDLE
-851 QYSLPNLKLQEAAYT
+851 QYSLPNLKIHEAVYT
-866 DLTERQNM
+866 DLVERQNM

-880 GERKFMAGHE
+880 GEQKFMSGHE

-908 YAPHENTPEQ
+908 YAPHEDTPEQ
-918 INLVEEEAARPTAEN
+918 INLVEEEAVRSAAEN
-933 TEGKNDTQEVAE
+933 TEGKSDMQETAE
-945 TMVETQQIGGV
+945 TLAETQQIGGV
-956 QIMSETVDGVHK
+956 QIMSETVDGVQK

-985 EEAKTQDAKE
+985 EEAKMQDAEK
-995 GITGNQSSVHSDQAI
+995 GITGNQSSFHRDQAI

-1042 IKATKAELAKYGF
+1042 IKSTEAELAKYGF

-1062 NQSQQNETAQQ
+1062 NQSQQNEPAQQ
-1073 TTETGSKADE
+1073 TTETGNKADE
-1083 LRAKTHQ
+1083 LRARIHQ
-1090 NQVGREANNQ
+1090 NQVEREANNQ

-1113 HLGGN
+1113 QLGGN

-1131 KRGRGSGRS
+1131 KPGRGDGRS

>member
-1 MVIRSAFIFV
+1 
-11 RRLGVLKMANISEN
+11 MANISEN

-46 HEDMAELYFRLGEA
+46 HEDMAELYSRLGEA

-68 LTPSQILAAEA
+68 LTPSQILAAETS
-79 AVPEAGRENF
+79 VPEAGRANF
-89 AKICDA
+89 AKVCDA
-95 KLKHFAKQGQAVL
+95 KLNHFAKQGQAVL

-129 RLVSRSETDAQTAEA
+129 RLASRSGTDAQTAET

-162 PGGDGVRLAA
+162 AGGDGTRLAA

-187 ESRVAEIEIPELP
+187 ESRVAETEIPELP
-200 LDEAVELMK
+200 LNKAVELVK

-220 VDQAFEKVAASKG
+220 VDRAFEKAASAEG
-233 TDAAAFYEAIKE
+233 TDAAAFYESIKE

-252 MSESALSRALKAK
+252 MSESALSSALKAK
-265 PEVGIG
+265 PEAGIG

-313 EFEDIRNTMKAMD
+313 EFEDIRNMMKAMD

-343 QKEAKETMLEAAKL
+343 QKDAKETMLEAAKM
-357 KAMKKLANKDDG
+357 KAMKKLANKEGG
-369 VSEEDWK
+369 VSGEDWK
-376 SALKESLNEVL
+376 SALKESLSEVL

-393 DQISKGNIN
+393 DQISKGNTN
-402 QDKIAKGFSKLAEAG
+402 QDKIAKGFGKLAEVG
-417 SRGKSIKVNADSV
+417 RKGKSVKVNADSV
-430 AGMEAAVYLT
+430 AGMAAAVYLT

-469 DAKWSR
+469 DAKWNR

-487 LKQLGMSTIGFAK
+487 LKQLGMSAIGFAK

-539 EQNKD
+539 EQDKN
-544 LTFGKFMRSKE
+544 LTFGKFIRSKE

-628 GFMTSCLMRGGG
+628 GFLTSCMMRGGG
-640 AETEETTDL
+640 AEEESVETP
-649 KNLSEQSIS
+649 KEQP
-658 NMVNLDNNGNGIPDK
+658 VGKTVD
-673 FEPHQEQEFRVVP
+673 
-686 EQEAKISSTFDENDI
+686 AAFDENDM

-723 QAAQEA
+723 RMAGIA
-729 RVAAKAPAAVQP
+729 RVAEEAENRTNEIVAEAEKADADVHINATSMETPSNVHDDQSAYNDAA
-741 SSEQDTAVEST
+741 SSDIR
-752 ANVDEKKAGGEQIA
+752 NVT
-766 PMNFNENEDGV
+766 
-777 RSIVMDGVTMDYSVG
+777 MDGVMMYYTIN
-792 ADGMLDVSG
+792 ADGVVLNCASLLE
-801 MPALDNSND
+801 ADNNE
-810 ADLAAKMLA
+810 LLTAKMLA
-819 SLQPDENGIY
+819 SLQPDENGTY

-840 GGQRLLGDAVE
+840 GSPEKLGDDLE
-851 QYSLPNLKLQEAAYT
+851 QYSLPNLKMHEAVYT
-866 DLTERQNM
+866 DLVERQNM

-880 GERKFMAGHE
+880 GEQKFMSGHE

-908 YAPHENTPEQ
+908 YAPHEDTPEQ
-918 INLVEEEAARPTAEN
+918 INLVEEEAVRSAAEN
-933 TEGKNDTQEVAE
+933 TEGKSDMQETAE
-945 TMVETQQIGGV
+945 TLAETQQIGGV
-956 QIMSETVDGVHK
+956 QIMSETVDGVQK

-985 EEAKTQDAKE
+985 EEAKMQDAEK
-995 GITGNQSSVHSDQAI
+995 GITGNQSSFHRDQAI

-1042 IKATKAELAKYGF
+1042 IKSTEAELAKYGF

-1062 NQSQQNETAQQ
+1062 NQSQQNEPAQQ
-1073 TTETGSKADE
+1073 TTETGNKADE
-1083 LRAKTHQ
+1083 LRARIHQ
-1090 NQVGREANNQ
+1090 NQVEREANNQ

-1113 HLGGN
+1113 QLGGN

-1131 KRGRGSGRS
+1131 KPGRGDGRS

>member
-1 MVIRSAFIFV
+1 
-11 RRLGVLKMANISEN
+11 MANISEN

-46 HEDMAELYFRLGEA
+46 HEDMAELYSRLGEA

-68 LTPSQILAAEA
+68 LTPSQILAAETS
-79 AVPEAGRENF
+79 VPEAGRANF
-89 AKICDA
+89 AKVCDA
-95 KLKHFAKQGQAVL
+95 KLNHFAKQGQAVL

-129 RLVSRSETDAQTAEA
+129 RLASRSGTDAQTAET

-162 PGGDGVRLAA
+162 AGGDGTRLAA

-187 ESRVAEIEIPELP
+187 ESRVAETEIPELP
-200 LDEAVELMK
+200 LNKAVELVK

-220 VDQAFEKVAASKG
+220 VDRAFEKAASAEG
-233 TDAAAFYEAIKE
+233 TDAAAFYESIKE

-252 MSESALSRALKAK
+252 MSESALSSALKAK
-265 PEVGIG
+265 PEAGIG
-271 KEGPAVEYLLSRN
+271 KEGQAVEYLLSRN

-313 EFEDIRNTMKAMD
+313 EFEDIRNMMKAMD

-343 QKEAKETMLEAAKL
+343 QKDAKETMLEAAKM
-357 KAMKKLANKDDG
+357 KAMKKLANKEGG
-369 VSEEDWK
+369 VSGEDWK
-376 SALKESLNEVL
+376 SALKESLSEVL

-393 DQISKGNIN
+393 DQISKGNTN
-402 QDKIAKGFSKLAEAG
+402 QDKIAKGFGKLAEVG
-417 SRGKSIKVNADSV
+417 RKGKSVKVNADSV
-430 AGMEAAVYLT
+430 AGMAAAVYLT

-469 DAKWSR
+469 DAKWNR

-487 LKQLGMSTIGFAK
+487 LKQLGMSAIGFAK

-539 EQNKD
+539 EQDKN
-544 LTFGKFMRSKE
+544 LTFGKFIRSKE

-628 GFMTSCLMRGGG
+628 GFLTSCMMRGGG
-640 AETEETTDL
+640 AEEESVETP
-649 KNLSEQSIS
+649 KEQP
-658 NMVNLDNNGNGIPDK
+658 VGKTVD
-673 FEPHQEQEFRVVP
+673 
-686 EQEAKISSTFDENDI
+686 AAFDENDM

-723 QAAQEA
+723 RMAGIA
-729 RVAAKAPAAVQP
+729 RVAEEAENRTNEIVAEAEKADADVHINATSMETPSNVHDDQSAYNDAA
-741 SSEQDTAVEST
+741 SSDIR
-752 ANVDEKKAGGEQIA
+752 NVT
-766 PMNFNENEDGV
+766 
-777 RSIVMDGVTMDYSVG
+777 MDGVMMYYTIN
-792 ADGMLDVSG
+792 ADGVVLNCASLLE
-801 MPALDNSND
+801 ADNNE
-810 ADLAAKMLA
+810 LLTAKMLA
-819 SLQPDENGIY
+819 SLQPDENGTY

-840 GGQRLLGDAVE
+840 GSPEKLGDDLE
-851 QYSLPNLKLQEAAYT
+851 QYSLPNLKMHEAVYT
-866 DLTERQNM
+866 DLVERQNM

-880 GERKFMAGHE
+880 GEQKFMSGHE

-908 YAPHENTPEQ
+908 YAPHEDTPEQ
-918 INLVEEEAARPTAEN
+918 INLVEEEAVRPAAEN
-933 TEGKNDTQEVAE
+933 TEGKSDMQETAE
-945 TMVETQQIGGV
+945 TLAETQQIGGV
-956 QIMSETVDGVHK
+956 QIMSETVDGVQK

-985 EEAKTQDAKE
+985 EEAKMQDAEK
-995 GITGNQSSVHSDQAI
+995 GITGNQSSFHRDQAI

-1042 IKATKAELAKYGF
+1042 IKSTEAELAKYGF

-1062 NQSQQNETAQQ
+1062 NQSQQNEPAQQ
-1073 TTETGSKADE
+1073 TTETGNKADE
-1083 LRAKTHQ
+1083 LRAKIHQ
-1090 NQVGREANNQ
+1090 NQVEREANNQ

-1113 HLGGN
+1113 QLGGN

-1131 KRGRGSGRS
+1131 KPGRGDERS

>member
-1 MVIRSAFIFV
+1 
-11 RRLGVLKMANISEN
+11 MANISEN

-46 HEDMAELYFRLGEA
+46 HEDMAELYSRLGEA

-68 LTPSQILAAEA
+68 LTPSQILAAETS
-79 AVPEAGRENF
+79 VPEAGRANF
-89 AKICDA
+89 AKVCDA
-95 KLKHFAKQGQAVL
+95 KLNHFAKQGQAVL

-129 RLVSRSETDAQTAEA
+129 RLASRSGTDAQTAET

-162 PGGDGVRLAA
+162 AGGDGTRLAA

-187 ESRVAEIEIPELP
+187 ESRVAETEIPELP
-200 LDEAVELMK
+200 LNKAGELVT

-220 VDQAFEKVAASKG
+220 VDRAFEKAASAEG
-233 TDAAAFYEAIKE
+233 TDAAAFYESIKE

-252 MSESALSRALKAK
+252 MSESALSSALKAK
-265 PEVGIG
+265 PEAGIG

-313 EFEDIRNTMKAMD
+313 EFEDIRNMMKAMD

-343 QKEAKETMLEAAKL
+343 QKDAKETMLEAAKM
-357 KAMKKLANKDDG
+357 KAMKKLANKEGG
-369 VSEEDWK
+369 VSGEDWK
-376 SALKESLNEVL
+376 SALKESLSEVL

-393 DQISKGNIN
+393 DQISKGNTN
-402 QDKIAKGFSKLAEAG
+402 QDKIAKGFGKLAEVG
-417 SRGKSIKVNADSV
+417 RKGKSVKVNADSV
-430 AGMEAAVYLT
+430 AGMAAAVYLT

-461 FASKVKDI
+461 FAAKVKDI
-469 DAKWSR
+469 DAKWNR

-487 LKQLGMSTIGFAK
+487 LKQLGMSAIGFAK

-539 EQNKD
+539 EQDKN
-544 LTFGKFMRSKE
+544 LTFGKFIHSKE

-628 GFMTSCLMRGGG
+628 GFLTSCMMRGGG
-640 AETEETTDL
+640 AEEESVETP
-649 KNLSEQSIS
+649 KEQP
-658 NMVNLDNNGNGIPDK
+658 VGKTVD
-673 FEPHQEQEFRVVP
+673 
-686 EQEAKISSTFDENDI
+686 AAFDENDM

-723 QAAQEA
+723 RMAGIA
-729 RVAAKAPAAVQP
+729 RVAEEAENRTNEIVAEAEKADADVHINATSMETPSNVHDAA
-741 SSEQDTAVEST
+741 SSDIR
-752 ANVDEKKAGGEQIA
+752 NVT
-766 PMNFNENEDGV
+766 
-777 RSIVMDGVTMDYSVG
+777 MDGVMMYYTIN
-792 ADGMLDVSG
+792 ADGVVLNCASLLE
-801 MPALDNSND
+801 ADNNE
-810 ADLAAKMLA
+810 LLTAKMLA
-819 SLQPDENGIY
+819 SLQPDENGTY

-840 GGQRLLGDAVE
+840 GSPEKLGDDLE
-851 QYSLPNLKLQEAAYT
+851 QYSLPNLKMHEAVYT
-866 DLTERQNM
+866 DLVERQNM

-880 GERKFMAGHE
+880 GEQKFMSGHE

-908 YAPHENTPEQ
+908 YAPHEDTPEQ
-918 INLVEEEAARPTAEN
+918 INLVEEEAVRSAAEN
-933 TEGKNDTQEVAE
+933 TEGKSDMQETAE
-945 TMVETQQIGGV
+945 TLAETQQIGGV
-956 QIMSETVDGVHK
+956 QIMSETVDGVQK

-985 EEAKTQDAKE
+985 EEAKMQDAEK
-995 GITGNQSSVHSDQAI
+995 GITGNQSSFHRDQAI

-1042 IKATKAELAKYGF
+1042 IKSTEAELAKYGF

-1062 NQSQQNETAQQ
+1062 NQSQQNEPAQQ
-1073 TTETGSKADE
+1073 TTETGNKADE
-1083 LRAKTHQ
+1083 LRARIHQ
-1090 NQVGREANNQ
+1090 NQVEREANNQ

-1113 HLGGN
+1113 QLGGN

-1131 KRGRGSGRS
+1131 KPGRGDGRS

>member
-1 MVIRSAFIFV
+1 
-11 RRLGVLKMANISEN
+11 MANISEN

-46 HEDMAELYFRLGEA
+46 HEDMAELYSRLGEA

-68 LTPSQILAAEA
+68 LTPSQILAAETS
-79 AVPEAGRENF
+79 VPEAGRANF
-89 AKICDA
+89 AKVCDA

-129 RLVSRSETDAQTAEA
+129 RLASRSGTDAQTAETV
-144 ARKVV
+144 REVV
-149 DAALQQYDQENGL
+149 NAALQQYDQENGL
-162 PGGDGVRLAA
+162 AGGDGVRLAA

-187 ESRVAEIEIPELP
+187 ESRVAEAGIPELP
-200 LDEAVELMK
+200 LDEAVELVK

-220 VDQAFEKVAASKG
+220 VDRAFEKVASAEG
-233 TDAAAFYEAIKE
+233 TDAAAFYESIKE

-252 MSESALSRALKAK
+252 MSESALSRVLKAK

-284 SVFRAE
+284 SVFREE

-298 LAQARK
+298 LVQARK

-343 QKEAKETMLEAAKL
+343 RKDAKETMLEAAKM

-387 LETYTA
+387 LETYMA
-393 DQISKGNIN
+393 DQISKGNTN
-402 QDKIAKGFSKLAEAG
+402 QDKIAKGFGKLAEAG
-417 SRGKSIKVNADSV
+417 RRGKSVKVNADSV
-430 AGMEAAVYLT
+430 AGMAAAVYLT

-448 GQLYGANNEGVGK
+448 GQLYGASNEGAGK

-469 DAKWSR
+469 DAKWSQ

-487 LKQLGMSTIGFAK
+487 LKQLGMSAIGFAK
-500 FYALGEVAKMCGPI
+500 GYALGEVAKMCGPI

-628 GFMTSCLMRGGG
+628 GFLTSCMMRSGG
-640 AETEETTDL
+640 AEEESIEL
-649 KNLSEQSIS
+649 PKEQP
-658 NMVNLDNNGNGIPDK
+658 VEKTVD
-673 FEPHQEQEFRVVP
+673 
-686 EQEAKISSTFDENDI
+686 AAFDENDM

-723 QAAQEA
+723 RAAQEA
-729 RVAAKAPAAVQP
+729 RVAAEAQAAVQS
-741 SSEQDTAVEST
+741 SSEQNTAVEST
-752 ANVDEKKAGGEQIA
+752 ANVDEEKAGGEQIA
-766 PMNFNENEDGV
+766 PVNLNENATDV
-777 RSIVMDGVTMDYSVG
+777 RSIVMAGVTMDYSIG
-792 ADGMLDVSG
+792 ADGMMQIEG

-810 ADLAAKMLA
+810 ADLTAKMLA
-819 SLQPDENGIY
+819 SLQPDENGTY

-851 QYSLPNLKLQEAAYT
+851 QYSLPNLKMHEAVYT
-866 DLTERQNM
+866 DLVERQNM

-880 GERKFMAGHE
+880 GEQKFMSGHE

-908 YAPHENTPEQ
+908 YAPHEDTPEQ
-918 INLVEEEAARPTAEN
+918 INLVEEEAVRPTAEEN
-933 TEGKNDTQEVAE
+933 TEGKSDTQETAE
-945 TMVETQQIGGV
+945 TLAETQQIGGV
-956 QIMSETVDGVHK
+956 RIMSETVDGVQR

-975 PNMELRQAMI
+975 PNLELRQAMI
-985 EEAKTQDAKE
+985 EEAKIQDAEK
-995 GITGNQSSVHSDQAI
+995 GITGNQSSFDRDQAI

-1042 IKATKAELAKYGF
+1042 IKSTEAELAKYGF

-1062 NQSQQNETAQQ
+1062 NQSQQNEAAQQ
-1073 TTETGSKADE
+1073 TTETDSKADE
-1083 LRAKTHQ
+1083 LRAKMHQ

-1100 QLSGAE
+1100 RLSGAE

-1131 KRGRGSGRS
+1131 KPSRGGERA

>member
-1 MVIRSAFIFV
+1 
-11 RRLGVLKMANISEN
+11 MANISEN

-46 HEDMAELYFRLGEA
+46 HEDMAELYSRLGEA

-68 LTPSQILAAEA
+68 LTPSQILAAETS
-79 AVPEAGRENF
+79 VPEAGRANF
-89 AKICDA
+89 AKVCDA
-95 KLKHFAKQGQAVL
+95 KLNHFAKQGQAVL

-129 RLVSRSETDAQTAEA
+129 RLASRSGTDAQTAET

-162 PGGDGVRLAA
+162 AGGDGTRLAA

-187 ESRVAEIEIPELP
+187 ESRVAETEIPELP
-200 LDEAVELMK
+200 LNKAVELVK

-220 VDQAFEKVAASKG
+220 VDRAFEKAASAEG
-233 TDAAAFYEAIKE
+233 TDAAAFYESIKE

-252 MSESALSRALKAK
+252 MSESALSSALKAK
-265 PEVGIG
+265 PEAGIG

-313 EFEDIRNTMKAMD
+313 EFEDIRNMMKAMD

-343 QKEAKETMLEAAKL
+343 QKDAKETMLEAAKM
-357 KAMKKLANKDDG
+357 KAMKKLANKEGG
-369 VSEEDWK
+369 VSGEDWK
-376 SALKESLNEVL
+376 SALKESLSEVL

-393 DQISKGNIN
+393 DQISKGNTN
-402 QDKIAKGFSKLAEAG
+402 QDKIAKGFGKLAEVG
-417 SRGKSIKVNADSV
+417 RKGKSVKVNADSV
-430 AGMEAAVYLT
+430 AGMAAAVYLT

-469 DAKWSR
+469 DAKWNR

-487 LKQLGMSTIGFAK
+487 LKQLGMSAIGFAK

-539 EQNKD
+539 EQDKN
-544 LTFGKFMRSKE
+544 LTFGKFIRSKE

-628 GFMTSCLMRGGG
+628 GFLTSCMMRGGG
-640 AETEETTDL
+640 AEEESVETP
-649 KNLSEQSIS
+649 KEQP
-658 NMVNLDNNGNGIPDK
+658 VGKTVD
-673 FEPHQEQEFRVVP
+673 
-686 EQEAKISSTFDENDI
+686 AAFDENDM

-723 QAAQEA
+723 RMAGIA
-729 RVAAKAPAAVQP
+729 RVAEEAENRTNEIVAEAEKADADVHINATSMETPSNVHDDQSAYNDAA
-741 SSEQDTAVEST
+741 SSDIR
-752 ANVDEKKAGGEQIA
+752 NVT
-766 PMNFNENEDGV
+766 
-777 RSIVMDGVTMDYSVG
+777 MDGVMMYYTIN
-792 ADGMLDVSG
+792 ADGVVLNCASLLE
-801 MPALDNSND
+801 ADNNE
-810 ADLAAKMLA
+810 LLTAKMLA
-819 SLQPDENGIY
+819 SLQPDENGTY

-840 GGQRLLGDAVE
+840 GSPEKLGDDLE
-851 QYSLPNLKLQEAAYT
+851 QYSLPNLKMHEAVYT
-866 DLTERQNM
+866 DLVERQNM

-880 GERKFMAGHE
+880 GEQKFMSGHE

-908 YAPHENTPEQ
+908 YAPHEDTPEQ
-918 INLVEEEAARPTAEN
+918 INLVEEEAVRPAAEN
-933 TEGKNDTQEVAE
+933 TEGKSDMQETAE
-945 TMVETQQIGGV
+945 TLAETQQIGGV
-956 QIMSETVDGVHK
+956 QIMSETVDGVQK

-985 EEAKTQDAKE
+985 EEAKMQDAEK
-995 GITGNQSSVHSDQAI
+995 GITGNQSSFHRDQAI

-1042 IKATKAELAKYGF
+1042 IKSTEAELAKYGF

-1062 NQSQQNETAQQ
+1062 NQSQQNEPAQQ
-1073 TTETGSKADE
+1073 TTETGNKADE
-1083 LRAKTHQ
+1083 LRAKIHQ
-1090 NQVGREANNQ
+1090 NQVEREANNQ

-1113 HLGGN
+1113 QLGGN

-1131 KRGRGSGRS
+1131 KPGRGDERS

>member
-1 MVIRSAFIFV
+1 
-11 RRLGVLKMANISEN
+11 MANISEN

-46 HEDMAELYFRLGEA
+46 HEDMAELYSRLGEA

-68 LTPSQILAAEA
+68 LTPSQILAAETS
-79 AVPEAGRENF
+79 VPEAGRANF
-89 AKICDA
+89 AKVCDA
-95 KLKHFAKQGQAVL
+95 KLNHFAKQGQAVL

-129 RLVSRSETDAQTAEA
+129 RLASRSGTDAQTAET

-162 PGGDGVRLAA
+162 AGGDGTRLAA

-187 ESRVAEIEIPELP
+187 ESRVTETEIPELP
-200 LDEAVELMK
+200 LNKAVELVK

-220 VDQAFEKVAASKG
+220 VDRAFEKAASAEG
-233 TDAAAFYEAIKE
+233 TDAAAFYESIKE

-252 MSESALSRALKAK
+252 MSESALSSALKAK
-265 PEVGIG
+265 PEAGIG

-313 EFEDIRNTMKAMD
+313 EFEDIRNMMKAMD

-343 QKEAKETMLEAAKL
+343 QKDAKETMLEAAKM
-357 KAMKKLANKDDG
+357 KAMKKLANKEGG
-369 VSEEDWK
+369 VSGEDWK
-376 SALKESLNEVL
+376 SALKESLSEVL

-393 DQISKGNIN
+393 DQISKGNTN
-402 QDKIAKGFSKLAEAG
+402 QDKIAKGFGKLAEVG
-417 SRGKSIKVNADSV
+417 RKGKSVKVNADSV
-430 AGMEAAVYLT
+430 AGMAAAVYLT

-469 DAKWSR
+469 DAKWNR

-487 LKQLGMSTIGFAK
+487 LKQLGMSAIGFAK

-539 EQNKD
+539 EQDKN
-544 LTFGKFMRSKE
+544 LTFGKFIRSKE

-628 GFMTSCLMRGGG
+628 GFLTSCMMRGGG
-640 AETEETTDL
+640 AEEESVETP
-649 KNLSEQSIS
+649 KEQP
-658 NMVNLDNNGNGIPDK
+658 VGKTVD
-673 FEPHQEQEFRVVP
+673 
-686 EQEAKISSTFDENDI
+686 AAFDENDM

-723 QAAQEA
+723 RMAGIA
-729 RVAAKAPAAVQP
+729 RVAEEAENRTNEIVAEAEKADADVHINATSMETPSNVHDDQSAYNDAA
-741 SSEQDTAVEST
+741 SSDIR
-752 ANVDEKKAGGEQIA
+752 NVT
-766 PMNFNENEDGV
+766 
-777 RSIVMDGVTMDYSVG
+777 MDGVMMYYTIN
-792 ADGMLDVSG
+792 ADGVVLNCASLLE
-801 MPALDNSND
+801 ADNNE
-810 ADLAAKMLA
+810 LLTAKMLA
-819 SLQPDENGIY
+819 SLQPDENGTY

-840 GGQRLLGDAVE
+840 GSPEKLGDDLE
-851 QYSLPNLKLQEAAYT
+851 QYSLPNLKMHEAVYT
-866 DLTERQNM
+866 DLVERQNM

-880 GERKFMAGHE
+880 GEQKFMSGHE

-908 YAPHENTPEQ
+908 YAPHEDTPEQ
-918 INLVEEEAARPTAEN
+918 INLVEEEAVRPAAEN
-933 TEGKNDTQEVAE
+933 TEGKSDMQETAE
-945 TMVETQQIGGV
+945 TLAETQQIGGV
-956 QIMSETVDGVHK
+956 QIMSETVDGVQK

-985 EEAKTQDAKE
+985 EEAKMQDAEK
-995 GITGNQSSVHSDQAI
+995 GITGNQSSFHRDQAI

-1042 IKATKAELAKYGF
+1042 IKSTEAELAKYGF

-1062 NQSQQNETAQQ
+1062 NQSQQNEPAQQ
-1073 TTETGSKADE
+1073 TTETGNKADE
-1083 LRAKTHQ
+1083 LRAKIHQ
-1090 NQVGREANNQ
+1090 NQVEREANNQ

-1113 HLGGN
+1113 QLGGN

-1131 KRGRGSGRS
+1131 KPGRGDERS

>member
-1 MVIRSAFIFV
+1 
-11 RRLGVLKMANISEN
+11 MANISEN

-46 HEDMAELYFRLGEA
+46 HEDMAELYSRLGEA

-68 LTPSQILAAEA
+68 LTPSQILAAETS
-79 AVPEAGRENF
+79 VPEAGRANF
-89 AKICDA
+89 AKVCDA
-95 KLKHFAKQGQAVL
+95 KLNHFAKQGQAVL

-129 RLVSRSETDAQTAEA
+129 RLASRSGTDAQTAET

-162 PGGDGVRLAA
+162 AGGDGTRLAA

-187 ESRVAEIEIPELP
+187 ESRVAETEIPELP
-200 LDEAVELMK
+200 LNKAVELVK

-220 VDQAFEKVAASKG
+220 VDRAFEKAASAEG
-233 TDAAAFYEAIKE
+233 TDAAAFYESIKE

-252 MSESALSRALKAK
+252 MSESALSSALKAK
-265 PEVGIG
+265 PEAGIG

-313 EFEDIRNTMKAMD
+313 EFEDIRNMMKAMD

-343 QKEAKETMLEAAKL
+343 QKDAKETMLEAAKM
-357 KAMKKLANKDDG
+357 KAMKKLANKEGG
-369 VSEEDWK
+369 VSGEDWK
-376 SALKESLNEVL
+376 SALKESLSEVL

-393 DQISKGNIN
+393 DQISKGNTN
-402 QDKIAKGFSKLAEAG
+402 QDKIAKGFGKLAEVG
-417 SRGKSIKVNADSV
+417 RKGKSVKVNADSV
-430 AGMEAAVYLT
+430 AGMAAAVYLT

-469 DAKWSR
+469 DAKWNR

-487 LKQLGMSTIGFAK
+487 LKQLGMSAIGFAK

-539 EQNKD
+539 EQDKN
-544 LTFGKFMRSKE
+544 LTFGKFIRSKE

-628 GFMTSCLMRGGG
+628 GFLTSCMMRGGG
-640 AETEETTDL
+640 AEEESVETP
-649 KNLSEQSIS
+649 KEQP
-658 NMVNLDNNGNGIPDK
+658 VGKTVD
-673 FEPHQEQEFRVVP
+673 
-686 EQEAKISSTFDENDI
+686 AAFDENDM

-723 QAAQEA
+723 RMAGIA
-729 RVAAKAPAAVQP
+729 RVAEEAENRTNEIVAEAEKADADVHINATSMETPSNVHDDQSAYNDAA
-741 SSEQDTAVEST
+741 SSDIR
-752 ANVDEKKAGGEQIA
+752 NVT
-766 PMNFNENEDGV
+766 
-777 RSIVMDGVTMDYSVG
+777 MDGVMMYYTIN
-792 ADGMLDVSG
+792 ADGVVLNCASLLE
-801 MPALDNSND
+801 ADNNE
-810 ADLAAKMLA
+810 LLTVKMLA
-819 SLQPDENGIY
+819 SLQPDENGTY

-840 GGQRLLGDAVE
+840 GSPEKLGDDLE
-851 QYSLPNLKLQEAAYT
+851 QYSLPNLKMHEAVYT
-866 DLTERQNM
+866 DLVERQNM

-880 GERKFMAGHE
+880 GEQKFMSGHE

-908 YAPHENTPEQ
+908 YAPHEDTPEQ
-918 INLVEEEAARPTAEN
+918 INLVEEEAVRSAAEN
-933 TEGKNDTQEVAE
+933 TEGKSDMQETAE
-945 TMVETQQIGGV
+945 TLAETQQIGGV
-956 QIMSETVDGVHK
+956 QIMSETVDGVQK

-985 EEAKTQDAKE
+985 EEAKMQDAEK
-995 GITGNQSSVHSDQAI
+995 GITGNQSSFHRDQAI

-1042 IKATKAELAKYGF
+1042 IKSTEAELAKYGF

-1062 NQSQQNETAQQ
+1062 NQSQQNEPAQQ
-1073 TTETGSKADE
+1073 TTETGNKADE
-1083 LRAKTHQ
+1083 LRAKIHQ
-1090 NQVGREANNQ
+1090 NQVEREANNQ

-1113 HLGGN
+1113 QLGGN

-1131 KRGRGSGRS
+1131 KPGRGDERS

>member
-1 MVIRSAFIFV
+1 
-11 RRLGVLKMANISEN
+11 MANISEN

-46 HEDMAELYFRLGEA
+46 HEDMAELYSRLGEA

-68 LTPSQILAAEA
+68 LTPSQILAAETS
-79 AVPEAGRENF
+79 VPEAGRANF
-89 AKICDA
+89 AKVCDA
-95 KLKHFAKQGQAVL
+95 KLNHFAKQGQAVL

-129 RLVSRSETDAQTAEA
+129 RLASRSGTDAQTAET

-162 PGGDGVRLAA
+162 AGGDGTRLAA

-187 ESRVAEIEIPELP
+187 ESRVAETEIPELP
-200 LDEAVELMK
+200 LNKAVELVK

-220 VDQAFEKVAASKG
+220 VDRAFEKAASAEG
-233 TDAAAFYEAIKE
+233 TDAAAFYESIKE

-252 MSESALSRALKAK
+252 MSESALSSALKAK
-265 PEVGIG
+265 PEAGIG

-313 EFEDIRNTMKAMD
+313 EFEDIRNMMKAMD

-343 QKEAKETMLEAAKL
+343 QKDAKETMLEAAKM
-357 KAMKKLANKDDG
+357 KAMKKLANKEGG
-369 VSEEDWK
+369 VSGEDWK
-376 SALKESLNEVL
+376 SALKESLSEVL

-393 DQISKGNIN
+393 DQISKGNTN
-402 QDKIAKGFSKLAEAG
+402 QDKIAKGFGKLAEVG
-417 SRGKSIKVNADSV
+417 RKGKSVKVNADSV
-430 AGMEAAVYLT
+430 AGMAAAVYLT

-469 DAKWSR
+469 DAKWNR

-487 LKQLGMSTIGFAK
+487 LKQLGMSAIGFAK

-539 EQNKD
+539 EQDKN
-544 LTFGKFMRSKE
+544 LTFGKFIHSKE

-628 GFMTSCLMRGGG
+628 GFLTSCMMRGGG
-640 AETEETTDL
+640 AEEESVETP
-649 KNLSEQSIS
+649 KEQP
-658 NMVNLDNNGNGIPDK
+658 VGKTVD
-673 FEPHQEQEFRVVP
+673 
-686 EQEAKISSTFDENDI
+686 AAFDENDM

-723 QAAQEA
+723 RMAGIA
-729 RVAAKAPAAVQP
+729 RVAEEAENRTNEIVAEAEKADADVHINATSMETPSNVHDDQSAYNDAA
-741 SSEQDTAVEST
+741 SSDIR
-752 ANVDEKKAGGEQIA
+752 NVT
-766 PMNFNENEDGV
+766 
-777 RSIVMDGVTMDYSVG
+777 MDGVMMYYTIN
-792 ADGMLDVSG
+792 ADGVVLNCVSLLE
-801 MPALDNSND
+801 ADNNE
-810 ADLAAKMLA
+810 LLTAKMLA
-819 SLQPDENGIY
+819 SLQPDENGTY

-840 GGQRLLGDAVE
+840 GSPEKLGDDLE
-851 QYSLPNLKLQEAAYT
+851 QYSLPNLKMHEAVYT
-866 DLTERQNM
+866 DLVERQNM

-880 GERKFMAGHE
+880 GEQKFMSGHE

-908 YAPHENTPEQ
+908 YAPHEDTPEQ
-918 INLVEEEAARPTAEN
+918 INLVEEEAVRSAAEN
-933 TEGKNDTQEVAE
+933 TEGKSDMQETAE
-945 TMVETQQIGGV
+945 TLAETQQIGGV
-956 QIMSETVDGVHK
+956 QIMSETVDGVQK

-985 EEAKTQDAKE
+985 EEAKMQDAEK
-995 GITGNQSSVHSDQAI
+995 GITGNQSSFHRDQAI

-1042 IKATKAELAKYGF
+1042 IKSTEAELAKYGF

-1062 NQSQQNETAQQ
+1062 NQSQQNEPAQQ
-1073 TTETGSKADE
+1073 TTETGNKADE
-1083 LRAKTHQ
+1083 LRARIHQ
-1090 NQVGREANNQ
+1090 NQVEREANNQ

-1113 HLGGN
+1113 QLGGN

-1131 KRGRGSGRS
+1131 KPGRGDGRS

>member
-1 MVIRSAFIFV
+1 
-11 RRLGVLKMANISEN
+11 MANISEN

-46 HEDMAELYFRLGEA
+46 HEDMAELYSRLGEA

-68 LTPSQILAAEA
+68 LTPSQILAAETS
-79 AVPEAGRENF
+79 VPEAGRANF
-89 AKICDA
+89 AKVCDA
-95 KLKHFAKQGQAVL
+95 KLNHFAKQGQAVL

-129 RLVSRSETDAQTAEA
+129 RLASRSGTDAQTAET

-162 PGGDGVRLAA
+162 AGGDGTRLAA

-187 ESRVAEIEIPELP
+187 ESRVAETEIPELP
-200 LDEAVELMK
+200 LNKAVELVK

-220 VDQAFEKVAASKG
+220 VDRAFEKAASAEG
-233 TDAAAFYEAIKE
+233 TDAAAFYESIKE

-252 MSESALSRALKAK
+252 MSESALSSALKAK
-265 PEVGIG
+265 PEAGIG

-313 EFEDIRNTMKAMD
+313 EFEDIRNMMKAMD

-332 AFGREKLSGLQ
+332 AFGREKLSDLQ
-343 QKEAKETMLEAAKL
+343 QKDAKETMLEAAKM
-357 KAMKKLANKDDG
+357 KAMKKLANKEDG
-369 VSEEDWK
+369 VSGEDWK
-376 SALKESLNEVL
+376 SALKESLSEVL

-393 DQISKGNIN
+393 DQISKGNTN
-402 QDKIAKGFSKLAEAG
+402 QDKIAKGFGKLAEVG
-417 SRGKSIKVNADSV
+417 RKGKSVKVNADSV
-430 AGMEAAVYLT
+430 AGMAAAVYLT

-469 DAKWSR
+469 DAKWNR

-487 LKQLGMSTIGFAK
+487 LKQLGMSAIGFAK

-539 EQNKD
+539 EQDKN
-544 LTFGKFMRSKE
+544 LTFGKFIRSKE

-622 LGVAAA
+622 LGVAVA
-628 GFMTSCLMRGGG
+628 GFLTSCMMRGGG
-640 AETEETTDL
+640 AEEESVETP
-649 KNLSEQSIS
+649 KEQP
-658 NMVNLDNNGNGIPDK
+658 VGKTVD
-673 FEPHQEQEFRVVP
+673 
-686 EQEAKISSTFDENDI
+686 AAFDENDM

-723 QAAQEA
+723 RMAGIA
-729 RVAAKAPAAVQP
+729 RVAEEAENRTNEIVAEAEKADADVHINATSMETPSNVHDDQSAYNDAA
-741 SSEQDTAVEST
+741 SSDIR
-752 ANVDEKKAGGEQIA
+752 NVT
-766 PMNFNENEDGV
+766 
-777 RSIVMDGVTMDYSVG
+777 MDGVMMYYTIN
-792 ADGMLDVSG
+792 ADGVVLNCASLLE
-801 MPALDNSND
+801 ADNNE
-810 ADLAAKMLA
+810 LLTAKMLA
-819 SLQPDENGIY
+819 SLQPDENGTY

-840 GGQRLLGDAVE
+840 GSPEKLGDDLE
-851 QYSLPNLKLQEAAYT
+851 QYSLPNLKMHEAVYT
-866 DLTERQNM
+866 DLVERQNM

-880 GERKFMAGHE
+880 GEQKFMSGHE

-908 YAPHENTPEQ
+908 YAPHEDTPEQ
-918 INLVEEEAARPTAEN
+918 INLVEEEAVRPAAEN
-933 TEGKNDTQEVAE
+933 TEGKSDMQETAE
-945 TMVETQQIGGV
+945 TLAETQQIGGV
-956 QIMSETVDGVHK
+956 QIMSETVGGVQK

-985 EEAKTQDAKE
+985 EEAKMQDAEK
-995 GITGNQSSVHSDQAI
+995 GITGNQSSFHRDQAI

-1036 EEEAAL
+1036 EEEAFL
-1042 IKATKAELAKYGF
+1042 INLTEAELAKYGF

-1062 NQSQQNETAQQ
+1062 NQSQQNESAQQ
-1073 TTETGSKADE
+1073 TTETGNKADE
-1083 LRAKTHQ
+1083 LRAKIHQ
-1090 NQVGREANNQ
+1090 NQVEREANNQ

-1113 HLGGN
+1113 QLGGN

-1131 KRGRGSGRS
+1131 KPGRGDGRS